1 VATGM
6 SPVVSGIDMRLSSLA
21 RCISHHNGGYAES
34 TVSERRFPICG
45 YLASSLRKLRRARDC
60 EQFGYEYRALSD
72 QYRSLWAIKMSRT
85 SGLARTFF
93 DSPPEETPVL
103 RFSRQNSGAS
113 FCRKDGNS
121 ECPTE

>member
-1 VATGM
+1 M

-34 TVSERRFPICG
+34 TVSESRFPICG

-60 EQFGYEYRALSD
+60 EQFG

-113 FCRKDGNS
+113 FCSKDGNF
-121 ECPTE
+121 EC